1 MSPEGLR
8 ERVPSTKAGGALF
21 AAPPA
26 VKQPASGG
34 NGKRSNATAN
44 PRTAER
50 SGRHN
55 AATRR
60 ARSFRKR
67 CAHALRETE
76 NSRESRQNVQTT
88 DTETLLLEMPQWMFK
103 SGACCLVLSAEKP
116 AVNCAAFVRAKVVPD
131 FGIRSLREGLYD
143 C

>member
-1 MSPEGLR
+1 M
-8 ERVPSTKAGGALF
+8 
-21 AAPPA
+21 
-26 VKQPASGG
+26 KQPASEG

-55 AATRR
+55 AATTGRG
-60 ARSFRKR
+60 RSFRKR
-67 CAHALRETE
+67 RAHALRETE
-76 NSRESRQNVQTT
+76 TSRESRQNVQTT

-131 FGIRSLREGLYD
+131 FGIRSLRDGLYD